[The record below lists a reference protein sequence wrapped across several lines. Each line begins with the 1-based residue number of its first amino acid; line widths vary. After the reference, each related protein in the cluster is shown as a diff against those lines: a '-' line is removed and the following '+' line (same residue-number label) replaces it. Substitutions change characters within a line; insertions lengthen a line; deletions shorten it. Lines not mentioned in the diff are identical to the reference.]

1 MASTVFVMILSLF
14 FAVMHDKYGV
24 VALSEQWIQC
34 VCTKR
39 IMLNK
44 PHAINFFEA
53 SKLVT
58 LAGQIFFCI
67 QLWLLHGF

>member
-14 FAVMHDKYGV
+14 FAVMHDKYEV
-24 VALSEQWIQC
+24 VALSERWIQC

-44 PHAINFFEA
+44 PRAINFFEA
-53 SKLVT
+53 SKLVI

-67 QLWLLHGF
+67 HFWLLHGF